1 MAFGS
6 RTGIRGDGEDQ
17 GDATRV
23 LTVSLSQPRP
33 SIGPGPT
40 TACEPTSPS
49 VETPSVSPYPGKAL
63 WHEGQGQG
71 QEGMHPQIRK
81 KGKRRPHPRWKLC
94 CGEGCTDSPHCY
106 PLLLDGHLPSLPPS
120 IPVLVGRAWQVT
132 AQTGQAKRTA
142 GT

>member
-71 QEGMHPQIRK
+71 QGQGGAGAGAGRNASTNQE
-81 KGKRRPHPRWKLC
+81 KGK
-94 CGEGCTDSPHCY
+94 EETS
-106 PLLLDGHLPSLPPS
+106 S
-120 IPVLVGRAWQVT
+120 
-132 AQTGQAKRTA
+132 
-142 GT
+142 